1 MAQFYF
7 SEEQKFNQLWVWIIL
22 LPVIVIVGVQ
32 IFDLL
37 NNNESLNLEN
47 ESLTGMIISIVVV
60 AAVAALFMTMKLTT
74 RIDKLTIRVRFYPF
88 INRTIPW
95 QDVEEAYV
103 RTYKPLLEYGG
114 WGIRRRIGSIAYS
127 VSGKQGLQLSLT
139 NGKKVLIGTKKVEE
153 LKSLLQKRE
162 LPEEF

>member
-22 LPVIVIVGVQ
+22 LPIIVIVGVQ
-32 IFDLL
+32 FSDLL
-37 NNNESLNLEN
+37 NKNETLSLEN

-60 AAVAALFMTMKLTT
+60 AAAATLFMTMKLTT
-74 RIDKLTIRVRFYPF
+74 KIDKLTIRVNFYPF
-88 INRTIPW
+88 VNRTIPW
-95 QDVEEAYV
+95 EDVEEAYV

-153 LKSLLQKRE
+153 LKSLLEKRE
-162 LPEEF
+162 MPEEV